1 MKKAFKII
9 AIVLVVAFLGIQFI
23 RPDFTNPPVNQAET
37 LLAAAEVPENVKTIL
52 SRSCAD
58 CHSYETK
65 YPWYS
70 KIQPS
75 AWFLKDHI
83 DHGRRELNLSVWKT
97 YEPSRQRKKLS
108 EICEQV
114 QERFMPLPSYLW
126 IHWNAKMSDADIKTL
141 CDWAE
146 QERAKIT
153 ETK

>member
-1 MKKAFKII
+1 MKKALKII
-9 AIVLVVAFLGIQFI
+9 AIIIIIAFIAIQFI

-37 LLAAAEVPENVKTIL
+37 LYATNSVPENVQGIL
-52 SRSCAD
+52 NRSCKD
-58 CHSYETK
+58 CHSNETS

-83 DHGRRELNLSVWKT
+83 DEGRRELNFSVWKT
-97 YEPSRQRKKLS
+97 YEPRRQRRKLG

-114 QERFMPLPSYLW
+114 QSREMPLPSYLW
-126 IHWNAKMSDADIKTL
+126 IHSEAKMSDDDIKTL
-141 CDWAE
+141 CDWADS
-146 QERAKIT
+146 ERAKIV